1 MRAFLRVRRGSSQDN
16 SPVTVKRRIL
26 GSAFPREK
34 PPLRSEPLCTD
45 GRIALMVRQA
55 HLEAAKHHLE
65 AASKHL
71 EAADKYKDGEAE
83 EAERFSDE
91 AQTASRLADGKSTEA
106 HWKSRKAA
114 EEKTFK

>member
-16 SPVTVKRRIL
+16 SPVTVTRRIL

-34 PPLRSEPLCTD
+34 PAIRSKPLCTD

-71 EAADKYKDGEAE
+71 DAAGKYKDGDPE
-83 EAERFSDE
+83 EAERHSEE
-91 AQTASRLADGKSTEA
+91 AQAASRIADGKSTEA

-114 EEKTFK
+114 SEKAV